1 MKKKLSYRD
10 KLIELAYIYNVKEIQ
25 DYVKRRKNLTTGQI
39 ELILKKNKI
48 IIPKEFKT
56 SFFKENF
63 VKPISKFKSNVVNYK
78 EEKIKDKNRFFRR
91 VENYKHDTSRKVN
104 HGLSSLWR
112 GFGNA
117 GLNFLNVLPKLGSTV
132 LKFFGDLFTDVFN
145 SIYNQQIDQRSAR
158 NVIIGFFV
166 VAGVTTAAFVG
177 FNTYKNYD
185 LSKNKLEIKKPE
197 LKTKKEVKKPEK
209 ELKKETKKPEVKPKK
224 EVKKP
229 EKELKK
235 ETKKPE
241 VKPKKE
247 VKKPEKELKKETK
260 KPEVKPKKEVKKP
273 EKELKKETKK
283 PELKVKRN
291 NVAEVILPD
300 LNLKTETVI
309 QLFKDVD
316 YDLRKVRNEKLVKP
330 IYFTQFPRDLDNL
343 QSVQLKKETFIKIV
357 LPLIVAENEKILDD
371 REKLKVLIEKK
382 FTSDVEKQWLR
393 QKLLEYK
400 VKKGNLDEL
409 LVRMDMIPVS
419 IALAQAAK
427 ESGWGTSRFA
437 LEGNAIFGQWTWD
450 GQGIAP
456 LKRDGDKNHKILKF
470 PILRASVKAYKNN
483 LNTHKSYLKFREKRK
498 SLRGK
503 DKNITGLALTD
514 TLKNYAQT
522 GSEYTKIL
530 NQIITQNRLSDF
542 EPVRLVNSVKQV
554 ELNS

>member
-10 KLIELAYIYNVKEIQ
+10 KLLELAYIYNVKEIQ
-25 DYVKRRKNLTTGQI
+25 EYTKRRKNLTTGQI

-56 SFFKENF
+56 NFIKENF
-63 VKPISKFKSNVVNYK
+63 VKPISRLKTNIIDYK
-78 EEKIKDKNRFFRR
+78 EEKIKDKNRFIRR
-91 VENYKHDTSRKVN
+91 VENYKHDTTRKLN
-104 HGLSSLWR
+104 HSILNIWR
-112 GFGNA
+112 GLGNI
-117 GLNFLNVLPKLGSTV
+117 GYNFLNIIPKLGKTISQ
-132 LKFFGDLFTDVFN
+132 FFGNLFTDVFN
-145 SIYNQQIDQRSAR
+145 SIYNQQIDKKSAR

-166 VAGVTTAAFVG
+166 VAGVTTAIIAGINAYNNFDFSQKQLETKKIEKKV
-177 FNTYKNYD
+177 K
-185 LSKNKLEIKKPE
+185 KEIKKPE
-197 LKTKKEVKKPEK
+197 PKI
-209 ELKKETKKPEVKPKK
+209 KKETTKPEVK
-224 EVKKP
+224 
-229 EKELKK
+229 
-235 ETKKPE
+235 
-241 VKPKKE
+241 
-247 VKKPEKELKKETK
+247 
-260 KPEVKPKKEVKKP
+260 
-273 EKELKKETKK
+273 LKKETKK

-316 YDLRKVRNEKLVKP
+316 YDLRTVRNEKLVKP

-343 QSVQLKKETFIKIV
+343 KSVQLKKETFLKIV
-357 LPLIVAENEKILDD
+357 LPLVVAENEKILDD
-371 REKLKVLIEKK
+371 REKLKNLIEKK
-382 FTSDVEKQWLR
+382 FTSDAEKQWLR

-400 VKKGNLDEL
+400 VKKSDLEEL
-409 LVRMDMIPVS
+409 MLRMDMIPVS

-483 LNTHKSYLKFREKRK
+483 LNTHKSYSKFREKRQQ
-498 SLRGK
+498 LRSK
-503 DKNITGLALTD
+503 KKNITGLALTD

-542 EPVRLVNSVKQV
+542 ELVKLVNSVKQI

>member
-10 KLIELAYIYNVKEIQ
+10 KLLELAYIYNVKEIQ
-25 DYVKRRKNLTTGQI
+25 DYTKNRKNLTTGQI

-48 IIPKEFKT
+48 IIPKDFKT
-56 SFFKENF
+56 NFFKENF
-63 VKPISKFKSNVVNYK
+63 VKPVTKIKSGIIGYK
-78 EEKIKDKNRFFRR
+78 EEKIKDKNRFLRR
-91 VENYKHDTSRKVN
+91 VENYKHDTSRKFN
-104 HGLSSLWR
+104 HSLNNLWKAI
-112 GFGNA
+112 GNV
-117 GLNFLNVLPKLGSTV
+117 GINFLNILPKLGKTV
-132 LKFFGDLFTDVFN
+132 SEFFGNLFTEVFN
-145 SIYNQQIDQRSAR
+145 SIYNQQIDKRSAR
-158 NVIIGFFV
+158 NVIIGFFAV
-166 VAGVTTAAFVG
+166 VGITTAIYVG
-177 FNTYKNYD
+177 LNAYKGYD
-185 LSKNKLEIKKPE
+185 FSENKI
-197 LKTKKEVKKPEK
+197 EVKKPQTKVKEK
-209 ELKKETKKPEVKPKK
+209 IKETKPKVKKETKKIDPK
-224 EVKKP
+224 VQ
-229 EKELKK
+229 
-235 ETKKPE
+235 
-241 VKPKKE
+241 
-247 VKKPEKELKKETK
+247 
-260 KPEVKPKKEVKKP
+260 
-273 EKELKKETKK
+273 KETKK
-283 PELKVKRN
+283 PELKVKEK

-343 QSVQLKKETFIKIV
+343 ASVQLKKETFIKIV

-371 REKLKVLIEKK
+371 RKKLKILSEKK
-382 FTSDVEKQWLR
+382 FTSDLEKQWLK

-400 VKKGNLDEL
+400 VKKSDLSEL
-409 LVRMDMIPVS
+409 MVRMDMIPVS

-483 LNTHKSYLKFREKRK
+483 LNTHKSYSKFREKRR
-498 SLRGK
+498 SLRN
-503 DKNITGLALTD
+503 KNKAITGLSLTD

-522 GSEYTKIL
+522 GSEYTRIL
-530 NQIITQNRLSDF
+530 NQIITQNNLSDF
-542 EPVRLVNSVKQV
+542 ELVKLVNSVKQV

>member
-1 MKKKLSYRD
+1 MKKLSYKD
-10 KLIELAYIYNVKEIQ
+10 KLLELAYIYNVKEIQ
-25 DYVKRRKNLTTGQI
+25 DYAKRRKDLTTGQI

-48 IIPKEFKT
+48 VIPKEFKT
-56 SFFKENF
+56 NFFKENF
-63 VKPISKFKSNVVNYK
+63 SKPITKLKSNIANYK
-78 EEKIKDKNRFFRR
+78 EEKIKDKNRLIRR
-91 VENYKHDTSRKVN
+91 VENYKYDTTRKIN
-104 HGLSSLWR
+104 HSINNLWK
-112 GFGNA
+112 GIGVA
-117 GLNFLNVLPKLGSTV
+117 GINFLNVIPTLGRT
-132 LKFFGDLFTDVFN
+132 LAKFFSNLFTDVFN
-145 SIYNQQIDQRSAR
+145 SIYNQQIDQKSAR

-166 VAGVTTAAFVG
+166 VAGVTTAIVAGVKA
-177 FNTYKNYD
+177 YKDYD
-185 LSKNKLEIKKPE
+185 FFESKVETKKPSAPI
-197 LKTKKEVKKPEK
+197 KKEVKKPEID
-209 ELKKETKKPEVKPKK
+209 VKK

-229 EKELKK
+229 EAKI
-235 ETKKPE
+235 
-241 VKPKKE
+241 
-247 VKKPEKELKKETK
+247 
-260 KPEVKPKKEVKKP
+260 
-273 EKELKKETKK
+273 KKETKK
-283 PELKVKRN
+283 PELKVKKN

-330 IYFTQFPRDLDNL
+330 IYFTQVPRDLDNL
-343 QSVQLKKETFIKIV
+343 QSVKLKKETFIKIV

-371 REKLKVLIEKK
+371 REKLKILVEKK
-382 FTSDVEKQWLR
+382 FTTDSEKQWLR

-400 VKKGNLDEL
+400 VKRGDLEEL
-409 LVRMDMIPVS
+409 LFRMDMIPVS

-498 SLRGK
+498 VLRE
-503 DKNITGLALTD
+503 KNKGITGLALTS

-542 EPVRLVNSVKQV
+542 EFVRLVNSVKQV

>member
-63 VKPISKFKSNVVNYK
+63 VKPISKFKSSVVNYK

-104 HGLSSLWR
+104 HGINSLWR

-117 GLNFLNVLPKLGSTV
+117 GLNFLNVLPKLGTTV
-132 LKFFGDLFTDVFN
+132 FKFFGDLFTDVFN

-197 LKTKKEVKKPEK
+197 L
-209 ELKKETKKPEVKPKK
+209 
-224 EVKKP
+224 
-229 EKELKK
+229 
-235 ETKKPE
+235 
-241 VKPKKE
+241 
-247 VKKPEKELKKETK
+247 
-260 KPEVKPKKEVKKP
+260 KPKKEVKKP

-357 LPLIVAENEKILDD
+357 LPLIVAENEKIVDD

-382 FTSDVEKQWLR
+382 FTSDAEKQWLR

-409 LVRMDMIPVS
+409 LIRMDMIPVS

-498 SLRGK
+498 SLRSK
-503 DKNITGLALTD
+503 NKNITGLALTD

-530 NQIITQNRLSDF
+530 NQIITQNKLSDF
-542 EPVRLVNSVKQV
+542 ELVRLVNSVKQV